1 MEEVAVPQAYLGY
14 SCQKPLEEGVEE
26 PPWGCNLAGPVG
38 AVEEGQHHLALA
50 GAVAMAACCWEGVVQ
65 LAMVTLML

>member
-1 MEEVAVPQAYLGY
+1 MPRACPGY
-14 SCQKPLEEGVEE
+14 SYQKPLEEGVEE

-38 AVEEGQHHLALA
+38 AVEEGQHHLALE

-65 LAMVTLML
+65 LAMATPML